1 MMHAFQRHGIDHLSC
16 SSLGLW
22 RSAPGIWAV
31 HYLAKIKNDGN
42 AAMWRGSAVEN
53 GLAIYLRGGDIDQ
66 AMRAAWQ
73 SFDMNSL
80 GLLDDETVPER
91 GLIEPMLR
99 QCENWCRGITV
110 EDSFNN
116 YMRTSDEG
124 RAWVAAPEN
133 NPRPLPPLNA
143 TQLRVEHWLDNIPI
157 PIVGYLDFAFEFG
170 DVDLKTTKACP
181 SVPRPEHVRQVSLY
195 RAARG
200 RGGGLLYVTT
210 KKHAYF
216 DVDDESM
223 EQSISDLTA
232 DALSLRNFLA
242 RCDSKEDALRSLP
255 IDYDNFRAP
264 KTKVPLTDILSAG

>member
-1 MMHAFQRHGIDHLSC
+1 MTHAFQRHGIDHLSC

-31 HYLAKIKNDGN
+31 RYLAKVNDGGN

-53 GLAIYLRGGDIDQ
+53 GLAIFLRTGDMEKACVAALATFDQNSMGELSNEID
-66 AMRAAWQ
+66 A
-73 SFDMNSL
+73 
-80 GLLDDETVPER
+80 ER
-91 GLIEPMLR
+91 KLIVPMLEE
-99 QCENWCRGITV
+99 CGNWHPI
-110 EDSFNN
+110 S
-116 YMRTSDEG
+116 
-124 RAWVAAPEN
+124 
-133 NPRPLPPLNA
+133 PLNA
-143 TQLRVEHWLDNIPI
+143 TQLRVEHYLDNIPI
-157 PIVGYLDFAFEFG
+157 PIIGYLDFAFEFG

-181 SVPRPEHVRQVSLY
+181 SVPRPENVRQVSLY

-223 EQSISDLTA
+223 EKSLSDLTA

-264 KTKVPLTDILSAG
+264 KTKVPLAHILSAG